1 MANRIFNIIGWI
13 GTALVVGALAIK
25 AAGWLNYL
33 QGKEQYA
40 FYLALAGLVCM
51 LLYILSQW
59 REIAAM
65 FTKREARYGSIAAAS
80 VLIVLGI
87 LVAINYIG
95 KRQNKRWDLTAS
107 KQFSLSDQSRNIVSK
122 LDAPLTATVFA
133 PEPDFQMYR
142 DRLKEYTYSSKNV
155 QTDFI
160 DPVKKPAVAQQNGIT
175 QNGTILLSYK
185 GRSEKVTG
193 NTEQDITNGIIKVT
207 SGQQKKVYFTTG
219 HGERDTASSERDGYN
234 QISGAL
240 GKENYAVDKIVLA
253 QIASVPDDA
262 TVVVVAG
269 PQTDF
274 FPKEVDE
281 LKAFLAKGGKLL
293 LMIDPPAKVDS
304 PPLTNLLALAHDWDI
319 DLGNNAV
326 VDVSGMGQLF
336 GASEAVPVAASYPS
350 HPITDRFRVI
360 TAYPLARSVDVVA
373 GGVNGHNAQP
383 LVQTSPQSWA
393 ETDLKG
399 LIAGTAKMDEGK
411 DKPGPITLGAAVSA
425 QVADATKDPAKPAE
439 ASAPKS
445 ETRVVVFG
453 DSDFAS
459 NGFTAIPGNRD
470 LFLNTLGWLSQQE
483 NLISIRPKEADDRRL
498 NPMPAATQAMIM
510 YGAWLGVPLLIFGA
524 GIYSWWR
531 RR

>member
-13 GTALVVGALAIK
+13 GTALVVGAVALK
-25 AAGWLNYL
+25 YGV

-40 FYLALAGLVCM
+40 FYLAWAGLVCM

-59 REIAAM
+59 REIAGM

-95 KRQNKRWDLTAS
+95 KRQNKRWDLTTS

-133 PEPDFQMYR
+133 PEPDFQTYR
-142 DRLKEYTYSSKNV
+142 DRLQQYAYVSKNV
-155 QTDFI
+155 QTDYI

-175 QNGTILLSYK
+175 QNGTILLGYK
-185 GRSEKVTG
+185 GRTEKVTG

-207 SGQQKKVYFTTG
+207 TGQQKKVYFTTG
-219 HGERDTASSERDGYN
+219 HGERDTAGSDQTGYN
-234 QISGAL
+234 AISGAL
-240 GKENYAVDKIVLA
+240 GKENYAVEKVVLA
-253 QIASVPDDA
+253 QVPSVPEDA

-269 PQTDF
+269 PQQDF
-274 FPKEVDE
+274 FPKEIDE

-293 LMIDPPAKVDS
+293 LLIDPPAKADS
-304 PPLTNLLALAHDWDI
+304 PALTNLLALAHDWDV
-319 DLGNNAV
+319 DLGNNV
-326 VDVSGMGQLF
+326 VIDVSGMGQLF
-336 GASEAVPVAASYPS
+336 NASEAVPIAASYPP

-360 TAYPLARSVDVVA
+360 TAFPLARSVDIVA

-393 ETDLKG
+393 ETDIKALM
-399 LIAGTAKMDEGK
+399 AGTPVKMDEGK

-425 QVADATKDPAKPAE
+425 PVADASKDPAKPAD
-439 ASAPKS
+439 ASTPKP

-453 DSDFAS
+453 DSDFAA
-459 NGFTAIPGNRD
+459 NGGAAIPGNRD

-498 NPMPAATQAMIM
+498 NPMPAATQALIM

-524 GIYSWWR
+524 GILSWWR

>member
-13 GTALVVGALAIK
+13 GTALVVGAVALRY
-25 AAGWLNYL
+25 GV

-40 FYLALAGLVCM
+40 FYLAWAGLVCM

-59 REIAAM
+59 REIAGM
-65 FTKREARYGSIAAAS
+65 FTGREARYGSIAAAS

-107 KQFSLSDQSRNIVSK
+107 KQFSLSDQSRNIVAK
-122 LDAPLTATVFA
+122 LDTPLTATVFA
-133 PEPDFQMYR
+133 PEPDFQTYR
-142 DRLKEYTYSSKNV
+142 DKLQQYAYVSKNV
-155 QTDFI
+155 QTDYI

-185 GRSEKVTG
+185 GRTEKVTG

-207 SGQQKKVYFTTG
+207 TGTQKKIYFTTG
-219 HGERDTASSERDGYN
+219 HGEKDTAGSDPAGYS
-234 QISGAL
+234 QISTAL
-240 GKENYAVDKIVLA
+240 GKENYAVDKVVLA
-253 QIASVPDDA
+253 QAASVPDDA
-262 TVVVVAG
+262 SVVVVAG
-269 PQTDF
+269 PQQDF
-274 FPKEVDE
+274 FPKEIDE

-293 LMIDPPAKVDS
+293 LMVDPPGKADA
-304 PPLTNLLALAHDWDI
+304 PALTNLLALAHDWDI
-319 DLGNNAV
+319 DLGNNVV

-336 GASEAVPVAASYPS
+336 GASEAVPVAASYPA

-393 ETDLKG
+393 ETDLKALMEG
-399 LIAGTAKMDEGK
+399 KPVKMDEGK

-425 QVADATKDPAKPAE
+425 PVADASKDAVKPGDQ
-439 ASAPKS
+439 SAPKP

-459 NGFTAIPGNRD
+459 NSGAAIPGNRD
-470 LFLNTLGWLSQQE
+470 LFMNTLGWLSQQE

-498 NPMPAATQAMIM
+498 NPMPAATQALIM
-510 YGAWLGVPLLIFGA
+510 YGSWLGVPLVIFGV
-524 GIYSWWR
+524 GILSWWR